1 MLIELRGKPEI
12 TLPMELVARLGL
24 KEGDKLE
31 VTEKDGVIQLIP
43 VVVYPKKLVDKLK
56 MEFGDAKV
64 KITAASQPVFN
75 NIDSLLDK
83 MEN

>member
-1 MLIELRGKPEI
+1 
-12 TLPMELVARLGL
+12 MELITRLGL
-24 KEGDKLE
+24 KEGNKLE

-56 MEFGDAKV
+56 MEIGDAKV
-64 KITAASQPVFN
+64 KITAGSQPVFN